1 MPGRTVTGSPPGS
14 GTRRASGCGSTPP
27 AACKVYVVRSRGRA
41 GARGAPGRHG
51 KLAAGRAELHAAGF
65 ACHDEDMDTDLI
77 TVALGLAALII
88 GLFAWVRADASAGRR
103 ELLQKIDSLRDEMR
117 QEIGGLRGEIG
128 QEIGGL
134 RGEMRQEIG
143 GLRGEIGQEIGGLRG
158 EMRQEIG
165 GLRGEI
171 GQEIGGLRDEMR
183 QAIAEHRAETAAA
196 FERLDDRLRAVEHG
210 QAKLEGLLEGLREA
224 VAGRAAA

>member
-1 MPGRTVTGSPPGS
+1 
-14 GTRRASGCGSTPP
+14 
-27 AACKVYVVRSRGRA
+27 
-41 GARGAPGRHG
+41 
-51 KLAAGRAELHAAGF
+51 
-65 ACHDEDMDTDLI
+65 MDTDLI

-103 ELLQKIDSLRDEMR
+103 ELLQKIDSLR
-117 QEIGGLRGEIG
+117 G
-128 QEIGGL
+128 
-134 RGEMRQEIG
+134 
-143 GLRGEIGQEIGGLRG
+143 
-158 EMRQEIG
+158 
-165 GLRGEI
+165 
-171 GQEIGGLRDEMR
+171 EMR